1 MASTVFW
8 TSGRT
13 GSPGSPPTGLGEEP
27 EQDELDELRVGK
39 ARLVALFE
47 LADLSRFGFGL
58 GVVEFLL
65 PRVLSSYPT
74 RSEVSVLFIL
84 N

>member
-1 MASTVFW
+1 MSRPLRPRGRPRSDDGVVKTACTVFW

-13 GSPGSPPTGLGEEP
+13 GSPGSPPTGPGEEP

-39 ARLVALFE
+39 ARLVVLLE

-58 GVVEFLL
+58 GVVE
-65 PRVLSSYPT
+65 
-74 RSEVSVLFIL
+74 
-84 N
+84 

>member
-39 ARLVALFE
+39 ARLVVLLE
-47 LADLSRFGFGL
+47 LAVRSDLGCFGFGL
-58 GVVEFLL
+58 GVVE
-65 PRVLSSYPT
+65 
-74 RSEVSVLFIL
+74 
-84 N
+84 